1 MMCPRDAEAATS
13 ACGVRASLGVVRRPG
28 SIPMVGNHEREFS
41 NRIFPEE
48 WPSLFGFVG
57 KSVVRKNGIEVPEV
71 EAWDAWRPEEIAD
84 RQA

>member
-1 MMCPRDAEAATS
+1 
-13 ACGVRASLGVVRRPG
+13 
-28 SIPMVGNHEREFS
+28 MVGNHEREFS

-57 KSVVRKNGIEVPEV
+57 KSVVRKNGTEVPEV

>member
-1 MMCPRDAEAATS
+1 VPAGRRGDECLRRQGLA
-13 ACGVRASLGVVRRPG
+13 GVVRRPG

-57 KSVVRKNGIEVPEV
+57 KSVVRKNGTEVPEV